1 LLVANRRMQTAS
13 EREVDVAQTTG
24 MLRAVVTEED
34 AKRKNGLPD
43 NPDDYKTKLLKYI
56 PAEAVALYTALVGI
70 PVTLEEQSPGW
81 YWFGLI
87 LVFAAG
93 LAAVPLVLMKGY
105 GMRWEYKKRQIIL
118 SIVAYILW
126 VASIGTFQGIVAIP
140 SAIVTIA
147 LGLFTFFVPWID
159 PGTNTSDVAKP
170 TSSATG

>member
-1 LLVANRRMQTAS
+1 M
-13 EREVDVAQTTG
+13 
-24 MLRAVVTEED
+24 
-34 AKRKNGLPD
+34 
-43 NPDDYKTKLLKYI
+43 
-56 PAEAVALYTALVGI
+56 
-70 PVTLEEQSPGW
+70 
-81 YWFGLI
+81 
-87 LVFAAG
+87 VFAAG

>member
-1 LLVANRRMQTAS
+1 MI
-13 EREVDVAQTTG
+13 
-24 MLRAVVTEED
+24 RAVVTEND
-34 AKRKNGLPD
+34 ANHENNGLP
-43 NPDDYKTKLLKYI
+43 NRKDDYKTKLLKYI